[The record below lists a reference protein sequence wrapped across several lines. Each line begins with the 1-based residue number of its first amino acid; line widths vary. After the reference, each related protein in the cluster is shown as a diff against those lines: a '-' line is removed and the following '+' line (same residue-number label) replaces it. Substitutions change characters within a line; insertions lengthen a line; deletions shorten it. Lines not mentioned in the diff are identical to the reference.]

1 LFFST
6 VPQGYYLAP
15 TVITNVE
22 PHMTIWKEEVFG
34 PVLVVKTF
42 ATEDQALALAN
53 DSCFG
58 LAASVLSKD
67 EVRAQRMVRGIKAGI
82 AWVNCSQPCFCQVEI
97 NSGVYVHMYMYMYM
111 YVHI

>member
-1 LFFST
+1 
-6 VPQGYYLAP
+6 
-15 TVITNVE
+15 
-22 PHMTIWKEEVFG
+22 MTIWKEEVFG